1 MKACKYFLIYILLA
15 AFTFSTISSSGF
27 ADWFGKSSV
36 DSTMAIEDVEDS
48 ADVEDSETEDGIDD
62 SKELGSENHQLS
74 RHNISMIILHQMQI
88 FRSHHPTI
96 ITPPPKA

>member
-1 MKACKYFLIYILLA
+1 
-15 AFTFSTISSSGF
+15 
-27 ADWFGKSSV
+27 
-36 DSTMAIEDVEDS
+36 
-48 ADVEDSETEDGIDD
+48 VEDSETEDGIDD

-74 RHNISMIILHQMQI
+74 RHHISMIILHQMQI